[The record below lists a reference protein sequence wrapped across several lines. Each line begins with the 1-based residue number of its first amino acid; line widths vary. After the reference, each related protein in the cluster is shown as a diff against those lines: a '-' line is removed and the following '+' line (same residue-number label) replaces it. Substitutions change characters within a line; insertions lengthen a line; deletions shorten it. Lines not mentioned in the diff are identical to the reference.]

1 MIEILRQFMPGDEV
15 RLHTDDQFN
24 NQIGTIK
31 TLYGRSTDHKKGP
44 LYAVDLKEPVDDEQ
58 QPFFFFGTE
67 MSLPYYFQISDHEYI
82 KVYADSQ
89 CATWNL
95 IAQTNPAVPHTG
107 RFIDR
112 PLSPDHT
119 CVATIH
125 ELPLPKTYLKKYL
138 LLLKSNTV
146 RNVQYALKTR
156 PDPLNDND
164 WADFPSA
171 RVFLAVVDAQS
182 PEQATE
188 IGAGYTRTPPEN
200 IDAIELNNCHIE
212 RSYKTVN

>member
-58 QPFFFFGTE
+58 EPFFFFGTE

-89 CATWNL
+89 CAAWNL

-182 PEQATE
+182 PEQAVE

-212 RSYKTVN
+212 RS

>member
-15 RLHTDDQFN
+15 RLRTDNQFN
-24 NQIGTIK
+24 NRIGTIK

-58 QPFFFFGTE
+58 EPFFFFGTE

-89 CATWNL
+89 CAAWNL
-95 IAQTNPAVPHTG
+95 ITQTNPAVPHTG

-212 RSYKTVN
+212 RS

>member
-15 RLHTDDQFN
+15 RLRTNNQFN
-24 NQIGTIK
+24 NRIGTIK
-31 TLYGRSTDHKKGP
+31 ALYSRSIDQKRGP
-44 LYAVDLKEPVDDEQ
+44 RYVVDLKDPAEDEQ
-58 QPFFFFGTE
+58 GPFIFFGTE
-67 MSLPYYFQISDHEYI
+67 MALPYYFQITDHEYI
-82 KVYADSQ
+82 KVYAGSQ
-89 CATWNL
+89 CAAWNL

-125 ELPLPKTYLKKYL
+125 ELPLPKAYLKKYL

-182 PEQATE
+182 PEQAVE

-212 RSYKTVN
+212 RS

>member
-58 QPFFFFGTE
+58 EPFFFFGTE

-89 CATWNL
+89 CAAWNL

-171 RVFLAVVDAQS
+171 RVFLAVVDAQN
-182 PEQATE
+182 PEQAVE

-212 RSYKTVN
+212 RS

>member
-1 MIEILRQFMPGDEV
+1 
-15 RLHTDDQFN
+15 
-24 NQIGTIK
+24 
-31 TLYGRSTDHKKGP
+31 
-44 LYAVDLKEPVDDEQ
+44 
-58 QPFFFFGTE
+58 

-89 CATWNL
+89 CAAWNL

-125 ELPLPKTYLKKYL
+125 DLPLPKTYLKKCL

-146 RNVQYALKTR
+146 RNVQYALKTK

-212 RSYKTVN
+212 RS